1 MAQKLIS
8 INLKH
13 KSSQYHAQI
22 GSQLAEPKHRRY
34 HLHFKKKLKFSFVHA
49 NKNKKIVNEKK
60 ILIDYTNN

>member
-13 KSSQYHAQI
+13 KSSQYHARI

-34 HLHFKKKLKFSFVHA
+34 QLHFKKKV
-49 NKNKKIVNEKK
+49 E
-60 ILIDYTNN
+60 ILICAR